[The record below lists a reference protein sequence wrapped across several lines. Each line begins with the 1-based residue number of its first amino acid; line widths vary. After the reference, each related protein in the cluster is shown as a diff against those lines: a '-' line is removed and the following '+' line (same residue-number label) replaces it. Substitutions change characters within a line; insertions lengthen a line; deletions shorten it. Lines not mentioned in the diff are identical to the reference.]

1 MAEAVAALK
10 ILAAGFFAQ
19 QAVQQGLKC
28 WEALC
33 DSSAVPVVESVRNR
47 LQVAHVGQQLAQH

>member
-47 LQVAHVGQQLAQH
+47 LQVAYDDQDFAEH